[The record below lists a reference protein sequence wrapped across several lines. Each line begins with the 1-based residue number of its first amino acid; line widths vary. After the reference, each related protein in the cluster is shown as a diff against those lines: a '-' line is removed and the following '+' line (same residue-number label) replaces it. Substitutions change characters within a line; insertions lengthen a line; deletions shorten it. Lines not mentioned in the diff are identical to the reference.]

1 MSSRLTRIASVTGI
15 AGLALTALAA
25 TGPAAAATGA
35 GESAPTTTP
44 IKHVIVII
52 GENHSFDNVFAT
64 YQPPGGQSIWNL
76 RSEGIVTANGTPGPN
91 FSQATQLTASNTKTY
106 TVTPKITGTYKTLPQ
121 PNTTYV
127 ATGCDG
133 LPGNSPD
140 TRFPATLP
148 DGPYQITK
156 YVPYNDDHSQYTGGC
171 EFNGAFVG
179 DPIHRFYQMWQQT
192 AADHGRLFTWVANS
206 AGDDNGTVPPAP
218 IFQGGLQTGFYNMAQ
233 GDAPVLNDLA
243 QHYAISDNYHQAVEG
258 GTGANHIALGTG
270 FAASYQNAA
279 GQAAAPPGGEIEN
292 PDPSRPRTTTT
303 PRTATAAPSSRT
315 RAAATP
321 SAPTRASRASGPST
335 RTWPRC
341 PTRRSRTASRA
352 ASTC

>member
-1 MSSRLTRIASVTGI
+1 MARRARTSARPPSSPP
-15 AGLALTALAA
+15 A
-25 TGPAAAATGA
+25 TPR
-35 GESAPTTTP
+35 PTP
-44 IKHVIVII
+44 
-52 GENHSFDNVFAT
+52 
-64 YQPPGGQSIWNL
+64 L
-76 RSEGIVTANGTPGPN
+76 
-91 FSQATQLTASNTKTY
+91 
-106 TVTPKITGTYKTLPQ
+106 TPKITGTDKTLPQ

-133 LPGNSPD
+133 LPANSPD

-171 EFNGAFVG
+171 EFNGAFIG

-192 AADHGRLFTWVANS
+192 AADHGRLFTWVANT

-279 GQAAAPPGGEIEN
+279 GQAVAPPAGEIEN
-292 PDPSRPRTTTT
+292 PNPKPGTNNNYTQDGYGSATVANTGGSYSECADPSQPGVGAIDAYLRTLPYKALQNCQPGRYYLLNNYNPGYNVDGTVNTAPYTVAAAGRPTTTRSAT
-303 PRTATAAPSSRT
+303 SCPTTASAGGTSARATTTAWSAPSTAGS
-315 RAAATP
+315 ATP
-321 SAPTRASRASGPST
+321 CST
-335 RTWPRC
+335 R
-341 PTRRSRTASRA
+341 RRS
-352 ASTC
+352 

>member
-1 MSSRLTRIASVTGI
+1 MSSRLTRTADGI
-15 AGLALTALAA
+15 VLAPTALAA
-25 TGPAAAATGA
+25 TGPAAAATA
-35 GESAPTTTP
+35 MTCPDHDDQ
-44 IKHVIVII
+44 HVIVII
-52 GENHSFDNVFAT
+52 GENHSST
-64 YQPPGGQSIWNL
+64 TSSPPPAARRAVDLEPARGHRHREWH
-76 RSEGIVTANGTPGPN
+76 AGPEP
-91 FSQATQLTASNTKTY
+91 ARPPVTASNTKTY

-133 LPGNSPD
+133 PPANSPD

-192 AADHGRLFTWVANS
+192 AADHGRLFTWVANT

-233 GDAPVLNDLA
+233 GDAPVLSDLA
-243 QHYAISDNYHQAVEG
+243 QHYAISDNYHQAVQG

-279 GQAAAPPGGEIEN
+279 GQAAAPPAGEIEN
-292 PDPSRPRTTTT
+292 PNPKAGTNNNYIQDGYGS
-303 PRTATAAPSSRT
+303 ATVANTGAN
-315 RAAATP
+315 P
-321 SAPTRASRASGPST
+321 SAPRRQPGVGAIDAYLRTAPGRA
-335 RTWPRC
+335 
-341 PTRRSRTASRA
+341 RTASRA
-352 ASTC
+352 ATTC